1 MALTD
6 LDRNLLKQC
15 LSQHPGAW
23 QDFVDRFIGLFVHVV
38 RHTAH
43 ARSAPVDD
51 ADVED
56 LCSEVFL
63 TLLADDF
70 SVLRA
75 FRGDCSLATYLTV
88 IARRIVVR
96 EITKR
101 RRAQALGHVDAHQS
115 TLTAAH
121 ADSQIARIENR
132 EEVAAMLGGL
142 PDREAAVVR
151 QFHLDGKSYREISS
165 ELGIPENTIGPTLS
179 RARDRIK
186 KSQLKAGV

>member
-1 MALTD
+1 VALTD

-43 ARSAPVDD
+43 VRSVPVDD

-70 SVLRA
+70 AVLRA

-88 IARRIVVR
+88 IARRVVVR

-101 RRAQALGHVDAHQS
+101 RRAQALGHVDAHHS
-115 TLTAAH
+115 TLNAAD
-121 ADSQIARIENR
+121 ADSPMARIENR
-132 EEVAAMLGGL
+132 EEVAAMLEGL
-142 PDREAAVVR
+142 PDREATIIR
-151 QFHLDGKSYREISS
+151 QFHLDGKTYREISS
-165 ELGIPENTIGPTLS
+165 ELGVPENTIGPTLS
-179 RARDRIK
+179 RARDRLK
-186 KSQLKAGV
+186 KTQLRAGV